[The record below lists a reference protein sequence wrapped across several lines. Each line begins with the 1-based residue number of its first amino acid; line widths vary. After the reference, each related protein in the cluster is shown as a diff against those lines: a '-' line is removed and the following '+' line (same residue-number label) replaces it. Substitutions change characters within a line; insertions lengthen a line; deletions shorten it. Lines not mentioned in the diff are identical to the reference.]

1 MKKKKLVVVF
11 AMLLVVALGQLC
23 VYAALPSSD
32 TEKESTEVTPKE
44 GSGTLDPAEIVC
56 NGGVWGKCHKIA
68 ELRMSWWYVY
78 YYCEFSGKQEDS
90 CPFTIYAGN

>member
-44 GSGTLDPAEIVC
+44 GSGTLDPAVITCDGGAYGRCHRPVC
-56 NGGVWGKCHKIA
+56 DLDGIIPIYGCRFTGNQTD
-68 ELRMSWWYVY
+68 
-78 YYCEFSGKQEDS
+78 YCPLSMYS
-90 CPFTIYAGN
+90 L